1 MNPRRKK
8 LIFFLLRW
16 GIAAFGIWYVVANM
30 SLRDRVL
37 VVDGATN
44 LPYWASLERHADED
58 APSFDIIDPHTKSV
72 RTIDASEVI
81 NPASKQKL
89 DVWLDKQT
97 RGNAEILGMILRG
110 DINHNPWVEKLLVK
124 PLNGSPA
131 KWIYPNEVVDGY
143 RLDVP
148 RPRVEVGI
156 ISMVQRAN
164 PWLLVAS
171 LAVFPV
177 TFLITS
183 YRWNKL

>member
-37 VVDGATN
+37 VVDSATN
-44 LPYWASLERHADED
+44 LPYAASLARHADED
-58 APSFDIIDPHTKSV
+58 APSFEIIDPQTKAI
-72 RTIDASEVI
+72 RTVDDSEVI

-89 DVWLDKQT
+89 DVSIDKQT
-97 RGNAEILGMILRG
+97 RTKADLLGMILRG

-124 PLNGSPA
+124 PLGSSQGQ
-131 KWIYPNEVVDGY
+131 WIHPNEVVNGY

-164 PWLLVAS
+164 PWLLVAA

-177 TFLITS
+177 TFIITS
-183 YRWNKL
+183 Y